1 MREIKPGDKI
11 KVISAEGEIPSY
23 LEIVGKTYIVEDI
36 KGSCEGEYVKL
47 KDSLFMPYLS
57 NCELV
62 DESKENEMTLDDL
75 ETGMRLITRDGSQ
88 FIVLKD
94 VNSPCYKNVNMFI
107 GIDGETYEEDRDY
120 TQDLLCEDDT
130 ELDIVKIYA
139 QNKGDFICGNV
150 LTCPVEEMDLIWER
164 KENRPIL
171 TDKEKKYLAEVIRPF
186 RDKIKLIKK
195 TDVVYIGSHNGTE
208 RLLIALEWNNDNFKQ
223 ADTMWLP
230 IFKGGEMFV
239 GMETNKPYSLEELGL
254 DYE

>member
-36 KGSCEGEYVKL
+36 RRNCGREYVKL

-120 TQDLLCEDDT
+120 TQDLLCKDDT

-139 QNKGDFICGNV
+139 QNKGDFICSDV
-150 LTCPVEEMDLIWER
+150 LTCPIEEMDLIWER

-171 TDKEKKYLAEVIRPF
+171 TDKEKKYLEFIIKPF
-186 RDKIKLIKK
+186 KDKIKYIEKIDRDFGQQYISITY
-195 TDVVYIGSHNGTE
+195 TDGISNESINLPYFKSYTMYLGMKPNKSYTLKE
-208 RLLIALEWNNDNFKQ
+208 LELN
-223 ADTMWLP
+223 
-230 IFKGGEMFV
+230 
-239 GMETNKPYSLEELGL
+239 
-254 DYE
+254 YE

>member
-164 KENRPIL
+164 KENKSIL
-171 TDKEKKYLAEVIRPF
+171 TDKEKKYLTEVVRPF
-186 RDKIKLIKK
+186 RDRVKKIIKEDDFINTEKQYIQIQCDDGYSEEIISLPYFK
-195 TDVVYIGSHNGTE
+195 TGTMYLGMKPNKSYTLKE
-208 RLLIALEWNNDNFKQ
+208 LELN
-223 ADTMWLP
+223 
-230 IFKGGEMFV
+230 
-239 GMETNKPYSLEELGL
+239 
-254 DYE
+254 YE